1 QECQFRKRC
10 KPSLPVLPLH
20 SLLAERQV
28 QPAILSSNGFSS
40 FSPVNLAK
48 FSFGLYQLTITT
60 LLSLCDEIMT
70 IKWQF

>member
-1 QECQFRKRC
+1 M
-10 KPSLPVLPLH
+10 
-20 SLLAERQV
+20 

-48 FSFGLYQLTITT
+48 FQFGLYQLTIYT

-70 IKWQF
+70 IKWQFYEISR